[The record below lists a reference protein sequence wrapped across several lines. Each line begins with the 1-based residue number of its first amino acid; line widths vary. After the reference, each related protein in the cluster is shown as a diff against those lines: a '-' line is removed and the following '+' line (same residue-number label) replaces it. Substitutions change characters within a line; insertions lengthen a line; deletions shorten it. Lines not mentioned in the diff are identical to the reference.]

1 MHRPRSGPPRPPGQF
16 QRPLELDLSGCC
28 AVGALSALFLG
39 ILLSPCIRVV
49 GVDEGPGGPLRG
61 RPSPRHGRVD
71 APDARQAV
79 GRELGRLVRGRDVPL
94 PRRRDLAATLTPSS
108 SSPGAADASS
118 PSSPP
123 SSSSRGPPSDPR
135 DAGDSSGGSRRRPP
149 PPRRSSGPRA
159 TMRPAAAPRG
169 PDAAPSRR
177 DARRRH
183 PTVLRRG

>member
-1 MHRPRSGPPRPPGQF
+1 MHCPRSGPPQPLGQF

-94 PRRRDLAATLTPSS
+94 PRRRDLAAVLLL
-108 SSPGAADASS
+108 
-118 PSSPP
+118 
-123 SSSSRGPPSDPR
+123 
-135 DAGDSSGGSRRRPP
+135 
-149 PPRRSSGPRA
+149 PRRGG
-159 TMRPAAAPRG
+159 RPVPVVQQAETLL
-169 PDAAPSRR
+169 
-177 DARRRH
+177 AR
-183 PTVLRRG
+183 

>member
-28 AVGALSALFLG
+28 AVGALSTLFLG

-135 DAGDSSGGSRRRPP
+135 DAGDRSGGSRRPP
-149 PPRRSSGPRA
+149 PCFNSESYTEPIVLSRTDFVVSCRAVTSGLSTHQTSS
-159 TMRPAAAPRG
+159 
-169 PDAAPSRR
+169 
-177 DARRRH
+177 
-183 PTVLRRG
+183 

>member
-28 AVGALSALFLG
+28 AVGALSTLFLG

-94 PRRRDLAATLTPSS
+94 PRRRDLAAILA
-108 SSPGAADASS
+108 SPGAADAPS

-123 SSSSRGPPSDPR
+123 PSSFRGPPSNSR